1 MTPLE
6 TISAR
11 SRDGVR
17 LHVEVHGNPDGP
29 TLVLS
34 HGWTCSIRFWLPLIA
49 ELGAEYRLVAYDQ
62 RGHGLSDRAPGSGRR
77 AGWYGVP
84 ALAEDL
90 AAVLDAAAGPE
101 PVILVG
107 HSMGGMTIM
116 AAGESMPV
124 LSRTRAILLS
134 STGASDLATTTG
146 LAPGRLGR
154 HLARRMLR
162 GATPLGPPTWLSARL
177 LAYGTLGPGSGRALK
192 KENAAIIHACPRRTR
207 AGWGRVLETL
217 DVREGAARLAV
228 PTAVLVGSADRLTP
242 PRHTDRIV
250 ALLPQVHSSTRLPGI
265 GHMAPMEKPAA
276 IAALIRELD
285 AATAVAPAPASPT
298 VPAAISSPE

>member
-1 MTPLE
+1 MTRLE

-49 ELGAEYRLVAYDQ
+49 ELADQ

-77 AGWYGVP
+77 DGWYGVP

-90 AAVLDAAAGPE
+90 AAVLDAAAAPGPG

-116 AAGESMPV
+116 AAGESVPV
-124 LSRTRAILLS
+124 LSRTRAILLV

-250 ALLPQVHSSTRLPGI
+250 ALLPQLHSSTRLPGI

-285 AATAVAPAPASPT
+285 AATAVAPAPPSST